1 MLPKTASYSFSPA
14 CLFICLL
21 TRLLRR
27 PCGRNCKALRYT
39 LPVKDCRRWQIWS
52 KRCRNQDLERH
63 GWRAG
68 IRGKFQKHMPTSTT
82 FNSKSSMRA
91 HESSNIYTIW
101 DHLEPSN
108 LMLSKLVW
116 KKFVMKWVCVCVGGL
131 FVHQPPIKVCL
142 GQLFFLLLVFNN

>member
-21 TRLLRR
+21 PRLLRR
-27 PCGRNCKALRYT
+27 LGGRNRKALRYT

-52 KRCRNQDLERH
+52 ERCRNQDLERH

-68 IRGKFQKHMPTSTT
+68 IRGKVQKQVPPSIANLQWELMNHQIFTP
-82 FNSKSSMRA
+82 
-91 HESSNIYTIW
+91 YGTIW
-101 DHLEPSN
+101 NQAILCYQSWHEKD
-108 LMLSKLVW
+108 LSW
-116 KKFVMKWVCVCVGGL
+116 SGCVCVGGL

-142 GQLFFLLLVFNN
+142 GQLFFLLLVLNN